1 MSKPVV
7 TYMKREY
14 KKVLPVLILSLCY
27 AAFVFILVYLRLNDE
42 NTILRQRLAYVDEAG
57 YFYMGDLFLNAL
69 WEVLNEYH
77 RFLVIVFEV
86 LLIRKVFYQEN
97 RAGVSDFLRILP
109 IKERNKIMM
118 KICAGESVILGFC
131 AVFGILGTIVYNV
144 LSPGLEERAG
154 IFPIESLTMDESA
167 IHTCRMIWQTSFLMF
182 LALSAMFLVLFLMQ
196 CCVHNMPVALFAGFG
211 LLYAPYYYT
220 SLNEMAV
227 WGDKEI
233 HMSNVAASFLSHY
246 PYVNG
251 GGVLAG
257 SEDLMCYYA
266 KLMYYGEKIWFLIAV
281 ILIAAVMLAIAL
293 RLRWNVKGSNNI
305 MINSPAVAEFIVT
318 GLSISVGV
326 GVAVL
331 TGNEPYTALRATP
344 MEKYAFYFVTLAVG
358 AVVWVLFHVI
368 NMAVMKRQRGV

>member
-1 MSKPVV
+1 MNKPVV

-14 KKVLPVLILSLCY
+14 KKVLPVLILSVCY
-27 AAFVFILVYLRLNDE
+27 AAFVFILVYLRLDDE
-42 NTILRQRLAYVDEAG
+42 NTVLRQRLAYVDEIG
-57 YFYMGDLFLNAL
+57 YFQMGDLFFDAL
-69 WEVLNEYH
+69 CGVLDEYH
-77 RFLVIVFEV
+77 RFIVIVFEV

-97 RAGVSDFLRILP
+97 RAGISDFLRILP

-118 KICAGESVILGFC
+118 KICAGESAILGFC
-131 AVFGILGTIVYNV
+131 TVFGVLGTIVYNV
-144 LSPGLEERAG
+144 LRPGLEERAG
-154 IFPIESLTMDESA
+154 IFPVEKLTVDGSA
-167 IHTCRMIWQTSFLMF
+167 MHTCRMIWQTSFLMF

-211 LLYAPYYYT
+211 MLYAPYYY
-220 SLNEMAV
+220 SFLNEMAV

-233 HMSNVAASFLSHY
+233 HMSSVTASFLSHY
-246 PYVNG
+246 PRVFG
-251 GGVLAG
+251 TGVIAG
-257 SEDLMCYYA
+257 REDLTYYFA
-266 KLMYYGEKIWFLIAV
+266 KLMYFSETIWFLVAV
-281 ILIAAVMLAIAL
+281 ILISAVMLAVAL

-331 TGNEPYTALRATP
+331 TGNEPTTALRATP
-344 MEKYAFYFVTLAVG
+344 VEKYAFYFVTLAVG